1 MPLGACAHRVF
12 TRQGLYSCET
22 TPTAFVVWPLPC
34 IGENEARG
42 GLAEKLDS
50 EDVGERSRRGI
61 LETHLRVGRPEAIH
75 GVPSL
80 GIVVGWLIFLHFCSR
95 LSILFV

>member
-1 MPLGACAHRVF
+1 VRLAHLLLLGACAHRVC

-34 IGENEARG
+34 IGENEVCG

-50 EDVGERSRRGI
+50 EDIGERLKGPCLVLVI
-61 LETHLRVGRPEAIH
+61 E
-75 GVPSL
+75 
-80 GIVVGWLIFLHFCSR
+80 
-95 LSILFV
+95 